1 MVQITTWCGF
11 KIVGDNLDK
20 TVKPRYMRINKQAR
34 SLNYFNSFAVKD
46 RIDLSS
52 LSSLKPV
59 IDDDV
64 NVQDLLPSSEI
75 HSEVLKN
82 VAVLVSRILVD
93 NISVF
98 NLTLETV
105 ISSTSIM
112 MK

>member
-1 MVQITTWCGF
+1 M
-11 KIVGDNLDK
+11 GDNLDK
-20 TVKPRYMRINKQAR
+20 TVKPRYMRINNQAR

-52 LSSLKPV
+52 LSSFKPV

-82 VAVLVSRILVD
+82 FAVLVSRILVD
-93 NISVF
+93 NIPV
-98 NLTLETV
+98 
-105 ISSTSIM
+105 
-112 MK
+112 